1 MTDDEAAP
9 VKLTKA
15 ERLEAK
21 AARLREQ
28 DERRAEQRRIAA
40 DAGGSSAG
48 PPPGSST
55 GLIVAVSLLGVLS
68 TVLVV
73 LLVLGY
79 FSWRHQR
86 DSDRALNAARKSAL
100 AAATSFAVDFGSY
113 DYRNLSAEFREVET
127 RLTPSFRKSFSQSS
141 AGLVPTI
148 VKYKGS
154 VKATVQ
160 GAGLTSASTSRATA
174 VVFLDQTVTTT
185 QSTVPRLDRN
195 RLQVYLVR
203 SHGTWLVTKLL
214 VV

>member
-1 MTDDEAAP
+1 MTDDQPAP

-28 DERRAEQRRIAA
+28 DERRAEQ
-40 DAGGSSAG
+40 GGSAASN
-48 PPPGSST
+48 T
-55 GLIVAVSLLGVLS
+55 GLVVAVSLLGVLS
-68 TVLVV
+68 AVLVAL
-73 LLVLGY
+73 LLVGY

-86 DSDRALNAARKSAL
+86 DSDHALNAARSSAL
-100 AAATSFAVDFGSY
+100 TAATSFAVDFGSY

-160 GAGLTSASTSRATA
+160 GAGLTTATTSKAT
-174 VVFLDQTVTTT
+174 VVLFLDQTVTTT
-185 QSTVPRLDRN
+185 QSSVPRIDRN

-203 SHGTWLVTKLL
+203 SSGTWLVSKLL